1 LIVSRWVIMGNKL
14 IKFNSSLL
22 VNEEEAAK
30 LDYEFFNNFES
41 EHTRKSYR
49 SDIRQFINFFNQD
62 YRAPIQRVHIV
73 AYRNYLNDKELAP
86 KTINRK
92 LSSLSSYFDF
102 LVEKGFMEGNP
113 VTSVKRPKQVPL
125 SPTLDLSDEQVSD
138 ILGSVDASSKSSRL
152 HRAILYTLFSTGM
165 RKSELINLKLK
176 DYREING
183 HKVLEIMAKG
193 GKFLQKV
200 LHPECILVLEHYLS
214 WMDSIGRKLEDDEWL
229 FQPTKNPNDPGNLA
243 RPLAP
248 KSIDYIVSSHCK
260 KAGISE
266 RISPHSARATYIG
279 SSLESGADLLTV
291 SQDVGHSSVKTTE
304 EYNKRRRKLKESPA
318 YGLKYFKKSG

>member
-1 LIVSRWVIMGNKL
+1 MGNKL
-14 IKFNSSLL
+14 IKFKGTLL
-22 VNEEEAAK
+22 VNQEESAK
-30 LDYEFFNNFES
+30 LDFEFFKKFES

-49 SDIRQFINFFNQD
+49 SDIRQFIDFFNIEFK
-62 YRAPIQRVHIV
+62 APIERVHIV
-73 AYRNYLNDKELAP
+73 AYRNFLKEKELAP

-102 LVEKGFMEGNP
+102 LVEKGFMESNP
-113 VTSVKRPKQVPL
+113 STSVKRPKQTPL
-125 SPTLDLSDEQVSD
+125 SPTLDLSDDQVFE
-138 ILGSVDASSKSSRL
+138 ILGSVDESSSSSKL

-200 LHPECILVLEHYLS
+200 LHPECVEVIEDYLN
-214 WMDSIGRKLEDDEWL
+214 WMESKDRKIENDEWI
-229 FQPTKNPNDPGNLA
+229 FQPTKNPNDPTNLI

-248 KSIDYIVSSHCK
+248 KSVDYIVASHCK
-260 KAGISE
+260 KAGINE

-279 SSLESGADLLTV
+279 SSLEAGSDLLTV

>member
-1 LIVSRWVIMGNKL
+1 MGNNL
-14 IKFNSSLL
+14 IKLNTTLL
-22 VNEEEAAK
+22 INEADAAK
-30 LDYEFFNNFES
+30 LDFEFFKNFES

-49 SDIRQFINFFNQD
+49 SDIRQFIVFFNNQFQG
-62 YRAPIQRVHIV
+62 AIERVHIV
-73 AYRNYLNDKELAP
+73 AYRNWLNEKKLAP

-102 LVEKGFMEGNP
+102 LVEKGFMDSNP
-113 VTSVKRPKQVPL
+113 TTSVKRPKQVAL
-125 SPTLDLSDEQVSD
+125 SPTLDLSDEQVLD
-138 ILGSVDASSKSSRL
+138 ILNSVDDSSVSAKL

-200 LHPECILVLEHYLS
+200 LHPECVEVIENYIC
-214 WMDSIGRKLEDDEWL
+214 WMESIGRKIDSDKWI
-229 FQPTKNPNDPGNLA
+229 FQPTKNPNDPKKLV

-248 KSIDYIVSSHCK
+248 KSVDYIISVHCK

-279 SSLESGADLLTV
+279 SSLEAGSDLLTV

-304 EYNKRRRKLKESPA
+304 EYNRRRRKLKESPA